1 MVGNKRVTLKNVIGI
16 DHAVVVVRDLDK
28 AAENWKRLGFTVSPR
43 GTHSAKMG
51 SGNYTIMLDP
61 DYMELLGVLVE
72 TEHNAPTRAF
82 LAEREGIERVAF
94 TAVDSAAGAEEIRA
108 RGFEPVGPTDFERP
122 VTMPDGS
129 QSAAKFRIFQWPI
142 AEAPGSLR
150 IFACQHKTRDTV
162 WIPELMKHANGAKR
176 LRQTLVVSPQPARDA
191 AHLARMIDREVKPE
205 PDGAVAVPSG
215 SDRADFVFL
224 TKEQLGRR
232 YPDVSLAGLPERG
245 GAGLVLATSDLAA
258 AEKAAGSSGIRSGG
272 AVCVAPAA
280 ANGTLLAFVRAQQE
294 ARQYR
299 IASLSLSSGARWRGP
314 LARNDDAVAKF
325 IAYTGGNP
333 GLPASPN
340 DDRSPPRR
348 TFNA

>member
-1 MVGNKRVTLKNVIGI
+1 MALRNVIGI
-16 DHAVVVVRDLDK
+16 DHAVVMVKDLDK
-28 AAENWKRLGFTVSPR
+28 AAENWRRLGFTVSPR

-61 DYMELLGVLVE
+61 DYMELLGVLAE
-72 TEHNAPTRAF
+72 TEHNAPARAF
-82 LAEREGIERVAF
+82 LAKRGEGIERIAF

-129 QSAAKFRIFQWPI
+129 LSAAKFRVFQWPI
-142 AEAPGSLR
+142 AEAPSGVR
-150 IFACQHKTRDTV
+150 IFACQHKTREAV

-176 LRQTLVVSPQPARDA
+176 LKQALIVSPEPAKDA
-191 AHLARMIDREVKPE
+191 AHLARMIDSEVRPE

-245 GAGLVLATSDLAA
+245 GAGLVIATSDLTA
-258 AEKAAGSSGIRSGG
+258 AEKAFGGAGLRSGG

-280 ANGTLLAFVRAQQE
+280 ANGTLLAFVA
-294 ARQYR
+294 A
-299 IASLSLSSGARWRGP
+299 
-314 LARNDDAVAKF
+314 
-325 IAYTGGNP
+325 
-333 GLPASPN
+333 
-340 DDRSPPRR
+340 
-348 TFNA
+348 